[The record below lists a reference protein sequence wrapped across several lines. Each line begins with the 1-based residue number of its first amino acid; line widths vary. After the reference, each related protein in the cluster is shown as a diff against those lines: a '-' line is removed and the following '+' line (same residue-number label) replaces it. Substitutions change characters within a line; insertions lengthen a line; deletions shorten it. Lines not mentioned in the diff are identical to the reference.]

1 MAIVQGKMLTVFLV
15 LSICISM
22 CSGFQVP
29 NARQSQTAQ
38 RTASKLFG
46 LDKYGE
52 PATLEEAEAALKA
65 VLAGLPE
72 MSPEDQKKVAG
83 LQEELTLAASE
94 DLSAAPV
101 LNQFAALAEPPF
113 DLRVPGE
120 QGQATLVTDPA
131 WLSVLL
137 ALRFLGLPCD
147 VVPSKGFL
155 PEDRPSLVM
164 GQEVVED
171 AARALA
177 LLCERYVLSDL
188 VESATP
194 IQEVV
199 APIYPSFLE
208 FLLNKDSSK
217 NKELKKALQSNL
229 YFLDKRLQRSRGEY
243 IESDEVT
250 ISDLVLAPQLHH
262 MQVALKH
269 FKNFSFSP
277 ELKALN
283 TYADNLLN
291 MEVVRLMLVPDDLV
305 VAKYAALR

>member
-15 LSICISM
+15 LSICIAM
-22 CSGFQVP
+22 CSAFQVP
-29 NARQSQTAQ
+29 NARQSQTVQ

-83 LQEELTLAASE
+83 LQEELALAASE
-94 DLSAAPV
+94 TWSGRPCSTSSR
-101 LNQFAALAEPPF
+101 ALASRRRPS
-113 DLRVPGE
+113 VPGE

-155 PEDRPSLVM
+155 PRPPPLVM

-171 AARALA
+171 APGAGAVSARRRALP
-177 LLCERYVLSDL
+177 
-188 VESATP
+188 ATWSSP
-194 IQEVV
+194 
-199 APIYPSFLE
+199 PRPS
-208 FLLNKDSSK
+208 
-217 NKELKKALQSNL
+217 
-229 YFLDKRLQRSRGEY
+229 RRGGGSY
-243 IESDEVT
+243 
-250 ISDLVLAPQLHH
+250 LP
-262 MQVALKH
+262 
-269 FKNFSFSP
+269 
-277 ELKALN
+277 
-283 TYADNLLN
+283 
-291 MEVVRLMLVPDDLV
+291 
-305 VAKYAALR
+305 

>member
-1 MAIVQGKMLTVFLV
+1 MAIVQRKMLTVFLV

-113 DLRVPGE
+113 DLRVPGA
-120 QGQATLVTDPA
+120 QGQAAPGRTGLA
-131 WLSVLL
+131 LVLL
-137 ALRFLGLPCD
+137 ALRFLGCPAASL
-147 VVPSKGFL
+147 PSKGFL